1 MKTMFTALC
10 LLVCLHSF
18 SQTIYYVNDNASGA
32 NNGNSWTNAFTKL
45 QNALAAAV
53 SGDQIWVAAGTYY
66 PDEGAGLTNNNRS
79 HSFFLKNGV
88 AIYGGFAGTET
99 NLSERN
105 WNTHVTTLS
114 GDITQNVNG
123 NNINN
128 SFHVVQSASVDNTAV
143 LDGFTITGGNANGL
157 TLPDNLGGGMYNN
170 ASSPT
175 LTNCSFSGNWA
186 GYFSGS
192 GAENGGG
199 GGMYNNASSP
209 TLTNCNFSEN
219 EAERGGGMFN
229 DNASSPILTNCNF
242 SANMVD
248 TDGLGAGMFNRNSSP
263 TLINCSF
270 LGNRAIDAVGGGMFN
285 SGSSPILTNCIFS
298 RNDALGWGGGMFNSN
313 SSPTLTNCIFSGNW
327 ADYEGGG
334 MYNISS
340 SPILTNCSFSGNTA
354 YYNGGGMFNS
364 GSSPTLTNCILWG
377 NINGQIIGNAVVT
390 YSIVQGGFTGT
401 GNLDQDPLFV
411 DAANGDLHLQAG
423 SPAIDAGLTSANTT
437 TVDLDG
443 KPRIVNG
450 TIDMGAYEFQGTPPV
465 VITSVTAN
473 PSTLW
478 PPNHKMK
485 EVKVTTVTTGGSG
498 NTQCSITKVT
508 SNEPQNGGG
517 KNNVSPDWQ
526 IIGADKVLL
535 RAERN
540 GNGNG
545 RIYTIT
551 VTCTDAVG
559 SSTSKTVQVKVPHD
573 QGKAEIT
580 QSERNEIL
588 DDISGALQITAS
600 PNPSNYTFNV
610 IIIGGDAQE
619 SILLRVINTQGKVVE
634 QRQNLRSG
642 QALQIGEDYAAG
654 MYIIEI
660 QQGSE
665 RKTIK
670 VVKQ

>member
-1 MKTMFTALC
+1 
-10 LLVCLHSF
+10 V
-18 SQTIYYVNDNASGA
+18 
-32 NNGNSWTNAFTKL
+32 
-45 QNALAAAV
+45 
-53 SGDQIWVAAGTYY
+53 
-66 PDEGAGLTNNNRS
+66 
-79 HSFFLKNGV
+79 
-88 AIYGGFAGTET
+88 YGGGILNE
-99 NLSERN
+99 S
-105 WNTHVTTLS
+105 
-114 GDITQNVNG
+114 
-123 NNINN
+123 
-128 SFHVVQSASVDNTAV
+128 
-143 LDGFTITGGNANGL
+143 
-157 TLPDNLGGGMYNN
+157 
-170 ASSPT
+170 SSPA
-175 LTNCSFSGNWA
+175 LTNCSFSGNSA
-186 GYFSGS
+186 GGI
-192 GAENGGG
+192 
-199 GGMYNNASSP
+199 YNHRSS
-209 TLTNCNFSEN
+209 L
-219 EAERGGGMFN
+219 
-229 DNASSPILTNCNF
+229 
-242 SANMVD
+242 
-248 TDGLGAGMFNRNSSP
+248 
-263 TLINCSF
+263 
-270 LGNRAIDAVGGGMFN
+270 
-285 SGSSPILTNCIFS
+285 ILTNCIF
-298 RNDALGWGGGMFNSN
+298 
-313 SSPTLTNCIFSGNW
+313 
-327 ADYEGGG
+327 
-334 MYNISS
+334 
-340 SPILTNCSFSGNTA
+340 
-354 YYNGGGMFNS
+354 
-364 GSSPTLTNCILWG
+364 WG
-377 NINGQIIGNAVVT
+377 NINSQIVNLDNESSPVVT

-411 DAANGDLHLQAG
+411 DATNGDLHLQAG

-450 TIDMGAYEFQGTPPV
+450 TIDMGAYEFQGTTSPV

-498 NTQCSITKVT
+498 NTQCRITKVT

-517 KNNVSPDWQ
+517 KDNVSPDWQ
-526 IIGADKVLL
+526 IIGNDKVLL

-540 GNGNG
+540 GNGTG

-580 QSERNEIL
+580 QSERNEIP

-610 IIIGGDAQE
+610 TISGGDAQE
-619 SILLRVINTQGKVVE
+619 SVLLRVINTQGKVVE

-642 QALQIGEDYAAG
+642 QTLQIGEGYTAG